1 MVTAVC
7 ECYKCNY
14 RFNYEYIPGVSY
26 HSIRLGNKRIFR
38 CPKCKT
44 LQKFDLTDKG
54 PDKSLKTYG
63 DSSELGI
70 GVKIWVTMLL
80 PTFILVFAGTVSFF
94 TFIQPLYLYFILIAI
109 AVVWVFGYLTYLIIT
124 VGPKTAKAGQRR

>member
-14 RFNYEYIPGVSY
+14 RFNYEYIRGASY
-26 HSIRLGNKRIFR
+26 HSIRLVNKRIFR

-44 LQKFDLTDKG
+44 LQKFDLTNKG

-70 GVKIWVTMLL
+70 GTKIWVMLLL
-80 PTFILVFAGTVSFF
+80 PTFILLFAGASFF
-94 TFIQPLYLYFILIAI
+94 IFIQPLYLHFVLIAL
-109 AVVWVFGYLTYLIIT
+109 AVVWVFGYLFYLIMTI
-124 VGPKTAKAGQRR
+124 GPKPAKINKGVM